1 LKSRAIFYQL
11 YLLYLL
17 NLYICTIVVGYGMK
31 KILIISY
38 YFPPSGGSGVQ
49 RWLKFVKYLPEYGYD
64 PIVLTV
70 DPTVASY
77 PQIDASLLHDIPA
90 CVRVERTTTREIL
103 SLYKRVS
110 PTKEIPYGGFANE
123 NTNTFFS
130 ILSRFVR
137 GNFFL
142 PDPRRGWN
150 KFAYKKACELIQQE
164 QIDTVITTSPPHS
177 TQLIGLK
184 LKKRFPAIQWIA
196 DLRDPWRD
204 IFYYKDT
211 YPTPIADAINAYYE
225 RKVLLQADKLI
236 TVSNG
241 CEKLFLQ
248 HAPVAHK
255 FHVIPNG
262 YDEDDYTHI
271 APIYTSDK
279 VVVSYIGVLSSL
291 YSIDGFLDAIASLSA
306 SHKERL
312 LVRFVGKIAPEIKEK
327 IRNKGI
333 DLLSEYVDY
342 VPHSEALA
350 YMKSS
355 NLLLLLLPHSTTN
368 TGILTGKLFEYMAS
382 ETPILLLASDTEEAS
397 QLLQS
402 CQAGQAVHPLDS
414 AAIQLAL
421 ENAIDGK
428 REKGTSKLY
437 THYSRRALTGIL
449 ASIIS

>member
-1 LKSRAIFYQL
+1 MHSIFARH
-11 YLLYLL
+11 
-17 NLYICTIVVGYGMK
+17 MK
-31 KILIISY
+31 KVLIISY

-49 RWLKFVKYLPEYGYD
+49 RWLKFVKYLPEFGYD

-77 PQIDASLLHDIPA
+77 PQIDATLLQDIPSL
-90 CVRVERTTTREIL
+90 VRVERTTTREIL

-137 GNFFL
+137 GNLFL

-150 KFAYKKACELIQQE
+150 KFAYKKACELIEQE

-184 LKKRFPAIQWIA
+184 LKKRFASIQWIA
-196 DLRDPWRD
+196 DLRDPWLD

-211 YPTPIADAINAYYE
+211 YPTWLADKLNAYYE
-225 RKVLLQADKLI
+225 RAVLQQADQLI

-241 CEKLFLQ
+241 CKNLFLQ
-248 HAPVAHK
+248 HAAVADK

-262 YDEDDYTHI
+262 YDEDDFEQL
-271 APIYTSDK
+271 PVDK
-279 VVVSYIGVLSSL
+279 AADKFVISYIGVLSGL
-291 YSIDGFLDAIASLSA
+291 YCIDGLIDAVANLSA
-306 SHKERL
+306 SYKYQL
-312 LVRFVGKIAPEIKEK
+312 TIRFVGKIAPEIRQKLSE
-327 IRNKGI
+327 KGI
-333 DLLSEYVDY
+333 DDILEFVDY
-342 VPHSEALA
+342 VPHNEALR
-350 YMKSS
+350 YMK
-355 NLLLLLLPHSTTN
+355 NAHLLLLLLPHASSN

-382 ETPILLLASDTEEAS
+382 ETPILMLASDTEEAT

-402 CQAGQAVHPLDS
+402 CQAGRAVHPLDS
-414 AAIQLAL
+414 AAIQLAI

-428 REKGTSKLY
+428 WDKASYKLY
-437 THYSRRALTGIL
+437 TDYSRRALTGRL
-449 ASIIS
+449 ASLIS

>member
-1 LKSRAIFYQL
+1 MHSIFARH
-11 YLLYLL
+11 
-17 NLYICTIVVGYGMK
+17 MK
-31 KILIISY
+31 KVLIISY

-49 RWLKFVKYLPEYGYD
+49 RWLKFVKYLPKFGYE

-77 PQIDASLLHDIPA
+77 PQIDTTLLQDIPSL
-90 CVRVERTTTREIL
+90 VRVERTTTREIL

-137 GNFFL
+137 GNLFL
-142 PDPRRGWN
+142 TDPRRGWN
-150 KFAYKKACELIQQE
+150 KFAYKKACELIEQE

-184 LKKRFPAIQWIA
+184 LKKRFSSIQWIA

-211 YPTPIADAINAYYE
+211 YPTWLADKLNAYYE
-225 RKVLLQADKLI
+225 RAVLQQADQLI

-241 CEKLFLQ
+241 CKNLFLQ
-248 HAPVAHK
+248 HAAVADK

-262 YDEDDYTHI
+262 YDEDDFEQL
-271 APIYTSDK
+271 PVDK
-279 VVVSYIGVLSSL
+279 TADKFVISYIGVLSGL
-291 YSIDGFLDAIASLSA
+291 YCIDGLIDAVANLSA
-306 SHKERL
+306 SYKQQL
-312 LVRFVGKIAPEIKEK
+312 IIRFVGKIAPEIRQKLSE
-327 IRNKGI
+327 KGI
-333 DLLSEYVDY
+333 DDMLEFVDY
-342 VPHSEALA
+342 VPHNEALR
-350 YMKSS
+350 YMK
-355 NLLLLLLPHSTTN
+355 NAHLLLLLLPHASTN

-382 ETPILLLASDTEEAS
+382 ETPILMLASDTEEAT

-402 CQAGQAVHPLDS
+402 CQAGRAVNPLDS
-414 AAIQLAL
+414 TAIQQAI

-428 REKGTSKLY
+428 WDKASSRLY
-437 THYSRRALTGIL
+437 TDYSRRALTGRL
-449 ASIIS
+449 ASLIS